1 MTQTAINGELKRI
14 NDKIKHLETVMVT
27 TAKTGSLGMLER
39 SRQIREEIL
48 REFSIIQKERD
59 NTVAALKDNLKD
71 HLAPYKNEDIQ
82 KIREEKIQL
91 VTAAEFKAVHR
102 QMLEQTSDLEKKLA
116 TAVKALGD
124 INDCTW
130 HSKNRGIVVDTSDK
144 GTVNLFDFTEKV
156 LAEIGGEDD

>member
-39 SRQIREEIL
+39 SRQIRKEIL
-48 REFSIIQKERD
+48 REFSIIQEERD
-59 NTVAALKDNLKD
+59 NAVAALKDNLKD

-82 KIREEKIQL
+82 KIREEKMQL
-91 VTAAEFKAVHR
+91 VTATEFKAVHR

-116 TAVKALGD
+116 TVVEALEKSRERLGD
-124 INDCTW
+124 FQEPWNDRE
-130 HSKNRGIVVDTSDK
+130 KEVDLILS
-144 GTVNLFDFTEKV
+144 EA